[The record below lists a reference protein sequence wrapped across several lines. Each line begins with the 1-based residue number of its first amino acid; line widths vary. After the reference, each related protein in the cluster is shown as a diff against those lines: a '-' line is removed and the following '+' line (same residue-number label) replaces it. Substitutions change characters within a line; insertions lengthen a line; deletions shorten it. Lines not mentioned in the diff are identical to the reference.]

1 MRKPDTTTHTVIQ
14 IHLEKDIAYQTDI
27 LQNVSRTFA
36 LNIPQLPNPLGIV
49 VGNAYLLCRIS
60 DTIEDEEALSPSQ
73 KRAFSNRWIEVVEGS
88 NDPHTF
94 AQDLATLLTLSA
106 TEYEHDLIINTPRI
120 IRITKSFSDSQQQI
134 LQRCVNI
141 MVNGMTE
148 FQEGASLDGLSDIEH
163 LNSYCYHVAGVVGE
177 MLTELFCDY
186 SDEIGARKTE
196 LFSLSSSFG
205 QGLQMT
211 NILKDIWEDQSRGAC
226 WLPQSV
232 FLAYDFDLSSLSKHH
247 TDPRFI
253 KGLNELISIA
263 SGHLN
268 NALQYTLLIPPHET
282 GIRRFCLWA
291 LGMAFPT
298 LRRIY
303 KRSTFKSGQEVKIPR
318 RTVKAVVVSTS
329 ALARFD
335 IALKTLFLYLGRNLP
350 RTYQPVDKTQ
360 EY

>member
-1 MRKPDTTTHTVIQ
+1 MIKIL
-14 IHLEKDIAYQTDI
+14 LEEDIAYQTDI
-27 LQNVSRTFA
+27 LQDVSRTFA

-60 DTIEDEEALSPSQ
+60 DTIEDEEALSPLQ
-73 KRAFSNRWIEVVEGS
+73 KREFSDRWIQVVEGS
-88 NDPHTF
+88 SDPYTF
-94 AQDLATLLTLSA
+94 AQDLSPLLTLSA
-106 TEYEHDLIINTPRI
+106 TEHEHDLIVNTPRI
-120 IRITKSFSDSQQQI
+120 IRITQSFSISQQQI

-141 MVNGMTE
+141 MVDGMAE
-148 FQEGASLDGLSDIEH
+148 FQEGASLKGLNDLEH
-163 LNSYCYHVAGVVGE
+163 LNNYCYHVAGVVGE

-186 SDEIGARKTE
+186 SDEIRARRIE
-196 LFSLSSSFG
+196 LFALSSSFG

-211 NILKDIWEDQSRGAC
+211 NILKDIWEDHSRGAC

-253 KGLNELISIA
+253 QGLNELIAIA
-263 SGHLN
+263 RGHLN

-298 LRRIY
+298 LQRIH

-335 IALKTLFLYLGRNLP
+335 MALKTLFSYLGRNLP
-350 RTYQPVDKTQ
+350 RV
-360 EY
+360 

>member
-1 MRKPDTTTHTVIQ
+1 M
-14 IHLEKDIAYQTDI
+14 
-27 LQNVSRTFA
+27 
-36 LNIPQLPNPLGIV
+36 
-49 VGNAYLLCRIS
+49 GNAYLLCRIS
-60 DTIEDEEALSPSQ
+60 DTIEDEEALSPLQ
-73 KRAFSNRWIEVVEGS
+73 KREFSNRWIGVVEGS

-94 AQDLATLLTLSA
+94 AHDLADLLTLSA
-106 TEYEHDLIINTPRI
+106 TEHEHDLIINTPKI
-120 IRITKSFSDSQQQI
+120 ILITKSFSDSQQQI

-141 MVNGMTE
+141 MVDGMAE
-148 FQEGASLDGLSDIEH
+148 FQEGASLKGLNDLEH
-163 LNSYCYHVAGVVGE
+163 LNRYCYHVAGVVGE

-186 SDEIGARKTE
+186 SDEIEARKGE
-196 LFSLSSSFG
+196 LFALASSFG

-211 NILKDIWEDQSRGAC
+211 NILKDIWEDHSRGAC

-253 KGLNELISIA
+253 QGLNELIAIA
-263 SGHLN
+263 RGHLN

-329 ALARFD
+329 ALARID
-335 IALKTLFLYLGRNLP
+335 TALKTLFFYLGRNLP
-350 RTYQPVDKTQ
+350 RA
-360 EY
+360 

>member
-1 MRKPDTTTHTVIQ
+1 MIKIQ
-14 IHLEKDIAYQTDI
+14 LEEDIAYQTDI
-27 LQNVSRTFA
+27 LQDVSRTFA
-36 LNIPQLPNPLGIV
+36 LNIPQLPNPLGTV

-73 KRAFSNRWIEVVEGS
+73 KRAFSDRWIGVVEGS
-88 NDPHTF
+88 NDPNTF
-94 AQDLATLLTLSA
+94 AQDLADLLTLSA
-106 TEYEHDLIINTPRI
+106 TEHEHDLIINTPRI

-141 MVNGMTE
+141 MVDGMAE
-148 FQEGASLDGLSDIEH
+148 FQEGASLKGLNDLEH

-186 SDEIGARKTE
+186 SDEIRVRRTE
-196 LFSLSSSFG
+196 LFALSSSFG

-211 NILKDIWEDQSRGAC
+211 NILKDIWEDHSRGAC
-226 WLPQSV
+226 WLPRSV
-232 FLAYDFDLSSLSKHH
+232 FLTHGFDLDSLSTHH

-253 KGLNELISIA
+253 EGLNELIAIA
-263 SGHLN
+263 REHLN

-298 LRRIY
+298 LRRIHN
-303 KRSTFKSGQEVKIPR
+303 RSTFKSGQEVKIPR

-335 IALKTLFLYLGRNLP
+335 IALKTLFFYLGRDLP
-350 RTYQPVDKTQ
+350 RA
-360 EY
+360 